1 MTMTG
6 PKPRRVTAGATA
18 LDGSLSGAR
27 LPASSSARTA
37 AYASAGAS
45 PPTATPAIVTPSG
58 SAAGSVVVVVVVI
71 VVVVVGVVVVS
82 VGGPESASAP
92 VPRTQPSTNTA
103 ARAPVLLISKGSE
116 DRS

>member
-27 LPASSSARTA
+27 LPASSSAATA
-37 AYASAGAS
+37 SRAGS
-45 PPTATPAIVTPSG
+45 TWTATPAIVTPSG

-71 VVVVVGVVVVS
+71 VVVVIVVVVVVS